1 MGFMD
6 ELKKLTQPYDDEDDF
21 FEGADPAYKPQPKAQ
36 TPAQQPGQAQALFES
51 TFAGDQAGYA
61 EPQQQRQPQQ
71 QPRQQAAKPKGGF
84 FQKQPFAKQAAPQQP
99 QMHQTQQ
106 AAPQQPDGSLFG
118 NLGKPKQPKRE
129 GRVNFG
135 GREAQ
140 VILFSPRTFD
150 EAGDIVNHIRQNRSV
165 VMTLEGLPSDT
176 ARRLLDFISGI
187 AYALGGKITP
197 VSAKTYFVTPQNVDI
212 LGAQPDQPESD
223 GQYF

>member
-36 TPAQQPGQAQALFES
+36 APAQQPGQAQALFES
-51 TFAGDQAGYA
+51 TFAGDQAGYS
-61 EPQQQRQPQQ
+61 EPQQ

>member
-36 TPAQQPGQAQALFES
+36 APAQQPGQAQALFES
-51 TFAGDQAGYA
+51 TFAGDQAGYS

-84 FQKQPFAKQAAPQQP
+84 FQKQPFAK
-99 QMHQTQQ
+99 Q

>member
-21 FEGADPAYKPQPKAQ
+21 FEGAAPAYKHQPKAQ
-36 TPAQQPGQAQALFES
+36 APAQQPGQAQALFES
-51 TFAGDQAGYA
+51 TFAGDQAGYS
-61 EPQQQRQPQQ
+61 EPQQ

>member
-36 TPAQQPGQAQALFES
+36 APAQQPGQAQALFES
-51 TFAGDQAGYA
+51 TFAGDQAGYS
-61 EPQQQRQPQQ
+61 EPQQQR

>member
-36 TPAQQPGQAQALFES
+36 APAQQPGQAQALFES
-51 TFAGDQAGYA
+51 TFAGDQAGYS
-61 EPQQQRQPQQ
+61 EPQQQ